1 MKKFGINQRRQQLRK
16 TYWPNA
22 EAWLGPQEK
31 SGWFSGS
38 RTLPLMLDL
47 LDSKAV
53 SGGHQPSKTYLELL
67 SRHWGQGVIEMKHEG
82 QHAYAAGHHSN
93 RALRTWREH
102 MQVLED
108 QGFIKVVGIGGQKYA
123 YVLLVHPTTVVEQL
137 RIAKKI
143 TDPKWLTAY
152 QEVQRESKE
161 VSFEERRKAKLAD
174 TAKVVPIKQSPKK
187 KGASSA

>member
-1 MKKFGINQRRQQLRK
+1 
-16 TYWPNA
+16 
-22 EAWLGPQEK
+22 
-31 SGWFSGS
+31 
-38 RTLPLMLDL
+38 
-47 LDSKAV
+47 
-53 SGGHQPSKTYLELL
+53 
-67 SRHWGQGVIEMKHEG
+67 MKHEG

-108 QGFIKVVGIGGQKYA
+108 QGFIKVVGIGGLKMYA

-143 TDPKWLTAY
+143 TDSKWLTAY

-161 VSFEERRKAKLAD
+161 VSFEERKKAKMAG
-174 TAKVVPIKQSPKK
+174 TGKVVPIKQSPKK
-187 KGASSA
+187 KGTSIA